1 MSIQVILR
9 LTPLLGAGAA
19 LFILSGCQTGT
30 VQSVTTGAPPE
41 ASKKTIRIP
50 AFDSET
56 AEAAPSLQEGGFAS
70 EPAFE
75 DTFDLDWERTQ
86 NDWQVATWVQNGTQ
100 MSPGRCRTNE
110 DGHLVQTVLP
120 GEPYRGGSLQSTR
133 EFGYGRWL
141 ARVRPPSVP
150 GSLHSIFTK
159 DWDNLETDTP
169 HDGRKAEVDIEFL
182 TSTFGKGRGEVHLA
196 IHLIDHRPLWHA
208 DVRLDFDPSAR
219 FNVWGFDILPDRVVW
234 HVNGRV
240 IHTWMYSDKYYV
252 DPGYEMFFNSW
263 TRDVW
268 IHGPPA
274 ENADYHIDWV
284 RFYPLEAD

>member
-1 MSIQVILR
+1 MIEHLLPRLR
-9 LTPLLGAGAA
+9 WLPGAFAA
-19 LFILSGCQTGT
+19 LLVLSGCQTGK
-30 VQSVTTGAPPE
+30 VPSATTGAPPE
-41 ASKKTIRIP
+41 ASKKTVRIP

-56 AEAAPSLQEGGFAS
+56 APAVPTLEEGGFDP

-75 DTFDLDWERTQ
+75 DTFDPGWNRTQ
-86 NDWQVATWVQNGTQ
+86 SKWQIATWVQNGTR
-100 MSPGRCRTNE
+100 MSPSRCRANE

-120 GEPYRGGSLQSTR
+120 GEPYRGGSLQSRR

-159 DWDNLETDTP
+159 DWDDLTTDTP

-182 TSTFGKGRGEVHLA
+182 TYTFGRGKGEVHLA
-196 IHLIDHRPLWHA
+196 IHLLNHSPLWHA
-208 DVRLDFDPSAR
+208 DVKIDFDPSES

-240 IHTWMYSDKYYV
+240 IHTWMYSDENYV
-252 DPGYEMFFNSW
+252 DPDYEMLFNSW

-268 IHGPPA
+268 IKGPP
-274 ENADYHIDWV
+274 EQQADYHIDWV
-284 RFYPLEAD
+284 RFHPLAED

>member
-1 MSIQVILR
+1 MIQHVLPRLR
-9 LTPLLGAGAA
+9 FLPFACTALLV
-19 LFILSGCQTGT
+19 LSGCQTGK

-41 ASKKTIRIP
+41 ASKKTVRVP

-56 AEAAPSLQEGGFAS
+56 APAVPTLEEGGFAP
-70 EPAFE
+70 EPAFA
-75 DTFDLDWERTQ
+75 DTFDPDWERTQ
-86 NDWQVATWVQNGTQ
+86 TDWQVATWLQNGTQ
-100 MSPGRCRTNE
+100 MAPSRCRTNA

-120 GEPYRGGSLQSTR
+120 GEPYRGGSLQTTR

-159 DWDNLETDTP
+159 DWDDLTTDTP

-182 TSTFGKGRGEVHLA
+182 TYTFGRGKGEVHLA
-196 IHLIDHRPLWHA
+196 IHLLDHSPLWHA
-208 DVRLDFDPSAR
+208 DVKIDFDPSQS

-234 HVNGRV
+234 HVNGKV
-240 IHTWMYSDKYYV
+240 IHTWMYSEDYYV
-252 DPGYEMFFNSW
+252 DPGYEMLFNSW

-268 IHGPPA
+268 IKGPP
-274 ENADYHIDWV
+274 EKPADYHIDWV
-284 RFYPLEAD
+284 RFHPLAED